1 MKKLLV
7 ILTAAAGVCGSV
19 VWLPIACGQNGGT
32 PARAASA
39 SRIACL
45 DLAEVLRQYKKSDE
59 LVKEAKALVDAEN
72 AKMQQLLGQGQ
83 EMEKSLIDGT
93 LDRES
98 AEFAECEKKVIQLS
112 ARVKTLKSAKER
124 ELKTAQAKAL
134 LSIYKD
140 VAAVAQQVAE
150 QNGYTLVLRIDREAE
165 AAASYQ
171 TITRTLSESVL
182 RHDPRNDITDVV
194 IGQLNRQYDE
204 SGAGAT
210 SAAAKE
216 SSDGGKATSAARSGA
231 RDVPAGPAR
240 RGAAR

>member
-1 MKKLLV
+1 VKKLLV
-7 ILTAAAGVCGSV
+7 ILTAAAGLCGSM
-19 VWLPIACGQNGGT
+19 VWLPIACGQSGGT
-32 PARAASA
+32 PARSASA

-45 DLAEVLRQYKKSDE
+45 DLAEVLRQYKKSDD
-59 LVKEAKALVDAEN
+59 LVKDAKAQVDAEN
-72 AKMQQLLGQGQ
+72 ARMQQLLGEGQ

-93 LDRES
+93 LDKES
-98 AEFAECEKKVIQLS
+98 AEYAEREKKVIQLS
-112 ARVKTLKSAKER
+112 ARVKTLKSAKEK

-140 VAAVAQQVAE
+140 VAAVTQQVAE

-171 TITRTLSESVL
+171 TIARTLSESVL

-194 IGQLNRQYDE
+194 IALLNRQYDE
-204 SGAGAT
+204 SGAGSAAADAGKGT
-210 SAAAKE
+210 SAAK
-216 SSDGGKATSAARSGA
+216 TSPRE
-231 RDVPAGPAR
+231 GPNGPSR